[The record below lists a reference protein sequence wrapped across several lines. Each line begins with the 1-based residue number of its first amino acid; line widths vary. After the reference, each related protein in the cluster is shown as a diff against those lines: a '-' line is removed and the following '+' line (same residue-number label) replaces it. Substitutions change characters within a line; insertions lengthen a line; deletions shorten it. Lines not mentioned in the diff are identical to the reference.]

1 MKEYKTKE
9 YSRGFSNVVRLGLE
23 RIGMLLELL
32 GNPED
37 KLKFVHIAGTNGKG
51 SVCAF
56 VEAGLVADGRRVG
69 KFTSPN
75 LVRVNERIVVDRKE
89 ISDTELE
96 RVLDAVNSAAEKVKS
111 VLGEEPTQ
119 FEIWTAA
126 ALYYFAER
134 KCDIVVLEVGLGG
147 EFDATN
153 IIKSPEICVI
163 CHIDIDHTAYLG
175 NNVRDIAKAKCGII
189 KPEITTGTVVS
200 AEQSADAKDVIE
212 ETAKKY
218 GHKVIFAKT
227 PVPESFDEI
236 YESFSFAD
244 IQNIRLSLGGTY
256 QLANSSVAAETLRV
270 LGVSNKAIKQG
281 LETAEHR
288 ARFEK
293 LSENLIFDGGH
304 NPDGI
309 RALNSSLTRYFDGQK
324 ITIIFACMAD
334 KDIKA
339 SLELLNADGR
349 NFIFTTVSDNP
360 RAMKPDALCDFALK
374 ECGINGEFAPSL
386 KEAIKL
392 AETYGELTV
401 ICGSLYLYGDLF

>member
-23 RIGMLLELL
+23 RIGMLLELV

-75 LVRVNERIVVDRKE
+75 LVRVNERIVVDREE
-89 ISDTELE
+89 ISDSELE
-96 RVLDAVNSAAEKVKS
+96 RVLDTVNCAVEKVKARI
-111 VLGEEPTQ
+111 GEEPTQ

-153 IIKSPEICVI
+153 IISSPEIAVI
-163 CHIDIDHTAYLG
+163 CHIDVDHTAYLG
-175 NNVRDIAKAKCGII
+175 NSIREIAKAKCGII
-189 KPEITTGTVVS
+189 KPEISTGTVVS
-200 AEQSADAKDVIE
+200 SEQSPDAREVIE
-212 ETAKKY
+212 DTAKKY
-218 GHKVIFAKT
+218 GHKVIFANT
-227 PVPESFDEI
+227 PAPQGFDGI
-236 YESFSFAD
+236 YENVTIGD
-244 IQNIRLSLGGTY
+244 IKNVRLSLGGTY
-256 QLANSSVAAETLRV
+256 QLTNAAVAAETMKA
-270 LGVSNKAIKQG
+270 LGVSSEAIKTG
-281 LETAEHR
+281 LETAVHR
-288 ARFEK
+288 ARFER

-309 RALNSSLTRYFDGQK
+309 RALNSSLDRYFSDKK
-324 ITIIFACMAD
+324 ITVIFACMAD
-334 KDIKA
+334 KDIKT
-339 SLELLNADGR
+339 SLELLSGEGR
-349 NFIFTTVSDNP
+349 SFIFTTVSDNP
-360 RAMKPDALCDFALK
+360 RAMKSDALCDYAREK
-374 ECGINGEFAPSL
+374 CKINGESAPSL

-392 AETYGELTV
+392 AEARGELTV

>member
-56 VEAGLVADGRRVG
+56 VEAGLVADGRKVG

-75 LVRVNERIVVDRKE
+75 LVRVNERIVVNREE
-89 ISDTELE
+89 ISDSELE
-96 RVLDAVNSAAEKVKS
+96 RVLDQVNSAAEKVKS
-111 VLGEEPTQ
+111 ALGEEPTQ
-119 FEIWTAA
+119 FELWTAA
-126 ALYYFAER
+126 ALYYFSER

-175 NNVRDIAKAKCGII
+175 NNIREIAKAKCGII
-189 KPEITTGTVVS
+189 KPEIATGTVVS
-200 AEQSADAKDVIE
+200 AEQAAEAREVIE
-212 ETAKKY
+212 ETAKIH
-218 GHKVIFAKT
+218 GHKVVFAQT
-227 PVPESFDEI
+227 PTPQSFDGI
-236 YESFSFAD
+236 YETFSFGGL
-244 IQNIRLSLGGTY
+244 QNIRLSLGGTY
-256 QLANSSVAAETLRV
+256 QLINASLAAETLKT
-270 LGVSNKAIKQG
+270 LGVSDKAIKEG
-281 LETAEHR
+281 LETAVHR

-293 LSENLIFDGGH
+293 LSDNLIFDGGH

-309 RALNSSLTRYFDGQK
+309 RALNSSLGRYFDGKK
-324 ITIIFACMAD
+324 ITVIFACMAD
-334 KDIKA
+334 KDIKT
-339 SLELLNADGR
+339 SLELLSGEGR
-349 NFIFTTVSDNP
+349 SFIFTTVSDNP
-360 RAMKPDALCDFALK
+360 RAMKPEDLRDFAI
-374 ECGINGEFAPSL
+374 ENCGINGEAAPTL

-392 AETYGELTV
+392 AESRTELTV

>member
-9 YSRGFSNVVRLGLE
+9 YSRSFSNVVRLGLE

-32 GNPED
+32 GNPEEE
-37 KLKFVHIAGTNGKG
+37 LKFVHIAGTNGKG

-75 LVRVNERIVVDRKE
+75 LVRVNERIVVDREE
-89 ISDTELE
+89 ISDFELE
-96 RVLDAVNSAAEKVKS
+96 RVLDKVSSAAEKVKL

-175 NNVRDIAKAKCGII
+175 NSIRDIAKAKCGII
-189 KPEITTGTVVS
+189 KPEIKTGMIIS
-200 AEQSADAKDVIE
+200 SEQSKEAREVIE
-212 ETAKKY
+212 ETAKRY
-218 GHKVIFAKT
+218 GHKVVFAKS
-227 PVPESFDEI
+227 PAPQSFGEI
-236 YESFSFAD
+236 YENISIGE
-244 IQNIRLSLGGTY
+244 IQNIRLSLGGMY
-256 QLANSSVAAETLRV
+256 QLVNASVAAETLLA
-270 LGVSNKAIKQG
+270 LGVSDHAIKEG
-281 LETAEHR
+281 LETAVHR

-293 LSENLIFDGGH
+293 LSDNLIFDGGH

-309 RALNSSLTRYFDGQK
+309 RALNCSLSRYFDGQN
-324 ITIIFACMAD
+324 ITVIFACMAD
-334 KDIKA
+334 KDIKT
-339 SLELLNADGR
+339 SLELLNGDGR
-349 NFIFTTVSDNP
+349 SFIFTTVSDNP
-360 RAMKPDALCDFALK
+360 RAMKPEALRDYAK
-374 ECGINGEFAPSL
+374 EVCGINGESASTL

-392 AETYGELTV
+392 AEACGELTV